1 MISTDSHLS
10 NDIVLLDSSGNKI
23 SSAELSRGVV
33 VLYFYPR
40 AMTPGCTR
48 EGKRFN
54 ELYEEFAK
62 LGVKIYGVSTDKPE
76 RNKRF
81 AEKYGF
87 KFKLLSDPDGK
98 VIGKLG
104 FMKKGTKRP
113 TSQRV
118 TLILKD
124 GEVIAVLRN
133 IRPAER
139 HADEALKIIK
149 KLLKK

>member
-1 MISTDSHLS
+1 LISPGSRLPD
-10 NDIVLLDSSGNKI
+10 DIILLDSNGNKI
-23 SSAELSRGVV
+23 TSSELSRGIII
-33 VLYFYPR
+33 LYFYPR

-54 ELYEEFAK
+54 ELYDEFAE

-98 VIGKLG
+98 VVEELG
-104 FMKKGTKRP
+104 FLKKGAKRP

-124 GEVIAVLRN
+124 GEIVAVLRN

-139 HADEALKIIK
+139 HADEALKVIK
-149 KLLKK
+149 ELLKE